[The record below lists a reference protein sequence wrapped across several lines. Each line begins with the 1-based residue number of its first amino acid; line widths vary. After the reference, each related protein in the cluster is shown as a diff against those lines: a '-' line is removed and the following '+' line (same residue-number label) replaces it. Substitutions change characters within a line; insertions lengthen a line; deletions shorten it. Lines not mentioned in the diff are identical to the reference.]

1 MRNCLAGTDDNG
13 QISACPYLQESDTD
27 GYASNCP
34 VRTSP
39 VNETVTG
46 LLDKL
51 PGCITVTDD
60 PAGAP
65 LASMVCASSVTPPYV
80 TPTSDSVAQVTVQPA
95 VGELYPE
102 HTFQQFI
109 GCYNDS
115 YAGQRALDGASTTS
129 DTMDVASCQAHC
141 NSAGYRLSGVE
152 YSTQCCEQTP
162 TCILT
167 NCVNSILHISVSQV
181 VPIVHNLQL
190 GSRMLCPLYKPNTT
204 N

>member
-1 MRNCLAGTDDNG
+1 MWVGVIRAPGLVMLTILISCRQGYGYHSDFVNGWNMTVATLAMSNCLAGTDDNG
-13 QISACPYLQESDTD
+13 QISACPYLQASDTD

-80 TPTSDSVAQVTVQPA
+80 TPTSNSVAQVTVQPA
-95 VGELYPE
+95 VGEVYPE
-102 HTFQQFI
+102 GTFQQFI

-115 YAGQRALDGASTTS
+115 YAGQRALDGATTTS
-129 DTMDVASCQAHC
+129 DTGMDVATCQAHC
-141 NSAGYRLSGVE
+141 NSVGYRLSGVE
-152 YSTQCCEQTP
+152 YSTQCCE
-162 TCILT
+162 
-167 NCVNSILHISVSQV
+167 
-181 VPIVHNLQL
+181 
-190 GSRMLCPLYKPNTT
+190 
-204 N
+204 